1 MKVNEK
7 RKLFGVTM
15 TKRAWNNVLVY
26 VILIIMFVFWYVAP
40 PLKETNEAVP
50 ESTEQIGLIPDNG
63 SLSAIE
69 MPDLTLQ
76 LANSEWHCVNDCRL
90 TSQQISGVVNNWLS
104 IKMTP
109 IDVKVTDKIT
119 DVLLSFN
126 DGNTARVELYASP
139 YLILRLPNQ
148 QQNFR
153 IENLHVSQLLGR

>member
-15 TKRAWNNVLVY
+15 RKRSWNNVLVY

-40 PLKETNEAVP
+40 PMKEVDETVSEP
-50 ESTEQIGLIPDNG
+50 SSEIGLIPDNG

-69 MPDLTLQ
+69 MPDLMLKRDNGEWQ
-76 LANSEWHCVNDCRL
+76 CANECRL
-90 TSQQISGVVNNWLS
+90 TNQQISGVVTHWLS

-109 IDVKVTDKIT
+109 VQEQATDKIT

-148 QQNFR
+148 QQNFK